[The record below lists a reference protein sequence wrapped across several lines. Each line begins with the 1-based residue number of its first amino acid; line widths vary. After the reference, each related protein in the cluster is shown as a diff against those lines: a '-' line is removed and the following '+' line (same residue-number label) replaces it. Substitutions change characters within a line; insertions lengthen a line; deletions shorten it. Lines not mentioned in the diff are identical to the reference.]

1 MSSYYSVSNRAI
13 NDKFSSYYEE
23 DPSGFPQQFIL
34 PVKDALITVAV
45 YDNWRLMCWRIL
57 RGKWNSNSVQLLNYL
72 LHFIERKMFSTNM
85 WRELT

>member
-13 NDKFSSYYEE
+13 NDKFNSYYEEE

-45 YDNWRLMCWRIL
+45 YDNWRLMC
-57 RGKWNSNSVQLLNYL
+57 
-72 LHFIERKMFSTNM
+72 
-85 WRELT
+85 